1 MVGNAVWSRDELII
15 FVAVIRLNRRRRS
28 RRGSIK
34 AFGK

>member
-15 FVAVIRLNRRRRS
+15 FVAVIRLIRRRRS
-28 RRGSIK
+28 RRGSVK